1 MAVTYFQ
8 REVWSKKIQDALE
21 MKCKLI
27 KNCTR
32 EYEGEVE
39 YAKTVRILGV
49 GDPMTSG
56 YQGRVD
62 YEDMEDLAQW
72 LPIDF
77 AEYFSFRV
85 DDIDKAQSMPGLPQ
99 KYQKKAVDRL
109 AQRRDINIG
118 RLIAGKCISTIEEG
132 KATYTKTSDED
143 IKPCKDYFIEKMVG
157 EKKIYQRVAKPKKDD
172 KANYY
177 EITSGTYKKGA
188 DNITTAS
195 DNTQTGIKEAI
206 DNAMV
211 NLRLRNYDGSGVIE
225 IDPRTYKTF
234 KNNLIELS
242 TNNPELIRRGVVG
255 MYDDFEVVMTNA
267 LYHDEEHIWCMARS
281 KEAIAFAGQINK
293 VESMRLENSFA
304 DGIRGLDTYGMS
316 IIAQDELEAIKVPVT
331 TP

>member
-1 MAVTYFQ
+1 MAVTFFQ
-8 REVWSKKIQDALE
+8 REVWAKKIQDALE
-21 MKCKLI
+21 MKCKLV

-32 EYEGEVE
+32 EYEGDCE

-56 YQGRVD
+56 YQGHVE

-85 DDIDKAQSMPGLPQ
+85 DDIDKAQSKPGLPQ
-99 KYQKKAVDRL
+99 KYQQKAVNRL
-109 AQRRDINIG
+109 AQRRDINVG

-132 KATYTKTSDED
+132 KATYALTEDEA
-143 IKPCKDYFIEKMVG
+143 ILPYKDYFIKKTVG
-157 EKKIYQRVAKPKKDD
+157 EKTIYQRVAKPVVGDI
-172 KANYY
+172 ASYY
-177 EITSGTYKKGA
+177 EITNGTYKTGA
-188 DNITTAS
+188 TNITTAS
-195 DNTQTGIKEAI
+195 GKTQSAIKTAI
-206 DNAMV
+206 DTAIV
-211 NLRLRNYDGSGVIE
+211 ALRERNFDGDGVIE
-225 IDPRTYKTF
+225 ITPAIYMEF

-255 MYDDFEVVMTNA
+255 MYDTYEVVMSNA
-267 LYHDEEHIWCMARS
+267 LYTDKTHRWCMARS
-281 KEAIAFAGQINK
+281 KTAIAFAGQINK

-316 IIAQDELEAIKVPVT
+316 IIAQDELQAIKVPV
-331 TP
+331 

>member
-1 MAVTYFQ
+1 MVQFFQ
-8 REVWSKKIQDALE
+8 REVWAKKIQDALE

-32 EYEGEVE
+32 EYEGDAQ

-56 YQGRVD
+56 YQGVVE

-85 DDIDKAQSMPGLPQ
+85 DDIDEAQSKKGLPG

-118 RLIAGKCISTIEEG
+118 RLVAGKCISTMEEA
-132 KATYTKTSDED
+132 KATYSITTDTV
-143 IKPCKDYFIEKMVG
+143 IKSYKDYFIKKTVG
-157 EKKIYQRVAKPKKDD
+157 EKTIYQRVAKPVVDNI
-172 KANYY
+172 ATYY
-177 EITSGTYKKGA
+177 EITKGNYKDGA
-188 DNITTAS
+188 KNITTAS
-195 DNTQTGIKEAI
+195 GKTQANVKDAI
-206 DNAMV
+206 DNAIV
-211 NLRLRNYDGSGVIE
+211 NLRLRNYDGDGVVE

-255 MYDDFEVVMTNA
+255 MYDTYEVVMSNA
-267 LYHDEEHIWCMARS
+267 LYTDDTHTYCIARS
-281 KEAIAFAGQINK
+281 KEAIAFVGQINK
-293 VESMRLENSFA
+293 VESMRLEGSFS

-316 IIAQDELEAIKVPVT
+316 IIAQDELEAIKVPV
-331 TP
+331 